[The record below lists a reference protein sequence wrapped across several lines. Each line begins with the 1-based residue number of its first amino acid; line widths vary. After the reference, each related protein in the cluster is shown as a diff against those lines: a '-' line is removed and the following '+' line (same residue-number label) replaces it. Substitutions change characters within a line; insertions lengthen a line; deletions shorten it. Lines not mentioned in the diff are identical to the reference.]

1 MPGGRVKVEIWVAD
15 QVAEMQLHLARL
27 TRADLRT
34 YRCVA
39 RNNMGEMS
47 RTLRLTGGA
56 VMSPDTRHVGDV

>member
-1 MPGGRVKVEIWVAD
+1 MKVEIWVAD

>member
-1 MPGGRVKVEIWVAD
+1 MEIWVAD

-56 VMSPDTRHVGDV
+56 VMSPDTSV